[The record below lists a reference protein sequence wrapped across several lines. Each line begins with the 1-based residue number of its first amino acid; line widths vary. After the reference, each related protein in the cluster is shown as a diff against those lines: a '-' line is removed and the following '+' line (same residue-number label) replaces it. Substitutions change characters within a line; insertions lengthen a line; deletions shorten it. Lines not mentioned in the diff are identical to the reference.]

1 MVNLS
6 EGYNYSS
13 ALEDESLYKIYKEYG
28 EKIEPLFY
36 ISSIKNNDN
45 DIFLTRYYTND
56 LFAKTMEMI
65 YVDKIFNKPFMP
77 MIEDMVEISKNV
89 VFLYEFNKIILDTT
103 GNLINELKD
112 IVKSKFNFER
122 TNIPYDIKLLIKMA
136 LEDNSKLSDKDYK
149 SILYIGYKLL
159 K

>member
-6 EGYNYSS
+6 EGYNYNS

-65 YVDKIFNKPFMP
+65 YVDKVFNKLFMP

-89 VFLYEFNKIILDTT
+89 VFLYEFNKIILDTS
-103 GNLINELKD
+103 GNLINEIKD
-112 IVKSKFNFER
+112 TIKSKFNFEC

-136 LEDNSKLSDKDYK
+136 LEDNSNLSDKDYK
-149 SILYIGYKLL
+149 SILYIAYKLL
-159 K
+159 

>member
-1 MVNLS
+1 MV
-6 EGYNYSS
+6 
-13 ALEDESLYKIYKEYG
+13 KK
-28 EKIEPLFY
+28 KIEPLFY

-45 DIFLTRYYTND
+45 DIFITRYYSND

-65 YVDKIFNKPFMP
+65 YVDKVFNKPFMP

-136 LEDNSKLSDKDYK
+136 LEDNSNLSDKDYK